1 MEVIE
6 GLIESLLACNIK
18 EIFTLSNDSLIDIL
32 AAFEKSNFNIHCL
45 YSEENVPIAAGACAT
60 STRNTTV
67 VLLSDGFSVNKS
79 INSLIATRVKY
90 CPVLCIIIDNNQ
102 DSALALK
109 QNNVESLKIDPFLQK
124 YGFQQINPSLLNQP
138 SKMIAHLKQIH
149 IKNVPHLL
157 RISLSSN
164 IYPTSTPPLKRQ
176 KRDIIHHLKKL
187 LPNQAD
193 PLSTQPTINDFIA
206 NKHALAIL
214 GNQIHKSNDQANV
227 KKLLQALRIPYVSLP
242 STKSFVSENNEMY
255 LGTYYGNLSSPYLI
269 HHLRDVTHILKIGV
283 EDYPYDFYQSDKY
296 LMEVTRCPSPKFLSI
311 NADYVFP
318 DYQIDENKFLS
329 NLIHADSHDRQ
340 LLNSTD
346 HAILDRITSTLSLP
360 SFCPKI
366 IVADVGVTCLSSLDI
381 RLGPTDSYFS
391 NHASASMGLSL
402 ASACG
407 ISIAKPSTPVWV
419 LIGDGSLLMALSDLV
434 FLANQKNNINILLL
448 DNQQYLTENLR
459 YKTKHHSTP
468 PINWEYLSKS
478 IGIDHFFRVNTKEQV
493 ETCLI
498 ESSNLPSTAFIQICL
513 NNKNKFDSTI
523 LDSLNFLDQ

>member
-1 MEVIE
+1 MEIIE
-6 GLIESLLACNIK
+6 SLIESLLACNIK
-18 EIFTLSNDSLIDIL
+18 DVFTLSNDSLIDIL

-45 YSEENVPIAAGACAT
+45 YSEENIPIAAGACAT
-60 STRNTTV
+60 YTGNTTV

-79 INSLIATRVKY
+79 INSLIATRIKY

-109 QNNVESLKIDPFLQK
+109 ENNVESLKTDPFLAK
-124 YGFQQINPSLLNQP
+124 YGFQQINPNLLNQP
-138 SKMIAHLKQIH
+138 SNMIAHLKQIH

-157 RISLSSN
+157 RIRLSSN
-164 IYPTSTPPLKRQ
+164 IYPTPIPPLMRQ
-176 KRDIIHHLKKL
+176 KRDIIHYLKRL
-187 LPNQAD
+187 LPNQSD
-193 PLSTQPTINDFIA
+193 HSSIQPTINDFIA
-206 NKHALAIL
+206 NKHAIAIL

-227 KKLLQALRIPYVSLP
+227 RRLLQALQIPYASLP
-242 STKSFVSENNEMY
+242 STKSFVPENNEMY
-255 LGTYYGNLSSPYLI
+255 LGTYYGNLSSSYLI

-296 LMEVTRCPSPKFLSI
+296 LVEVTRCLNPTFFSI
-311 NADYVFP
+311 NADYFFL
-318 DYQIDENKFLS
+318 DQQIEENKFLS
-329 NLIHADSHDRQ
+329 NPINGDVYDRQ

-346 HAILDRITSTLSLP
+346 QEILDRITYTLSLP
-360 SFCPKI
+360 SFCPKV
-366 IVADVGVTCLSSLDI
+366 IVADVGVTCLSSLGI
-381 RLGPTDSYFS
+381 RLGPTDAYFS

-407 ISIAKPSTPVWV
+407 ISIAKPSTPVWI

-434 FLANQKNNINILLL
+434 FLANLKNNINILLL

-468 PINWEYLSKS
+468 PINWESLSKS
-478 IGIDHFFRVNTKEQV
+478 LGIDHFFRVNTQEQA

-498 ESSNLPSTAFIQICL
+498 ESSNLPNTTFIQICL

-523 LDSLNFLDQ
+523 LGSLNFLDK